1 MPFSSVR
8 NQLYDCTLRAEVSPL
23 KKKLTKLKEAVI
35 VKRILDLN
43 LRGFPPI
50 KAILY
55 DIANK
60 PLAKRDASIIDKNWL
75 DNFISRKEELKIY

>member
-8 NQLYDCTLRAEVSPL
+8 NRLNGRTPRAEVSPP
-23 KKKLTKLKEAVI
+23 KKKLTKLKEAAI
-35 VKRILDLN
+35 VKRILDLD

-50 KAILY
+50 KAILR

-60 PLAKRDASIIDKNWL
+60 LLAERDAGTIGKN
-75 DNFISRKEELKIY
+75 